1 MAVFSFEIVL
11 KVRLAV
17 THEAMS
23 GMTQQVDSEDAMSDD
38 SSTNRLAMSPT
49 VKGNV
54 GCNMY
59 FLASCLGFFN
69 DC

>member
-1 MAVFSFEIVL
+1 
-11 KVRLAV
+11 LAV